1 MAKKSKDGPET
12 SGPIDY
18 VKLAADSINKSIG
31 KNVCTDTAEFL
42 SRPKH
47 IIKWSPSL
55 DLILSGGI
63 PEGSW
68 VSVSGPPK
76 TGKTTSL
83 LYLAAK
89 AQRPEYGNKT
99 VWYLN
104 VEGRIKEM
112 NLNGIKGLIHT
123 DPSRFR
129 LIGSTEEKLMTTE
142 DYLNAA
148 DTILKTQPGAFIIID
163 SMSALADGRE
173 VEGGVGTQTR
183 GNNQKLISQ
192 FVNNACNLVPVRNA
206 ILCGVNHIYSNTSGK
221 GPPRVEKTSAR
232 WLYQA
237 DVRLRLIMS
246 KPWVSGGEE
255 IGKEITWKC
264 EAAAL
269 GGPNKMISSRL
280 RYNVGIDEVAEI
292 LQFGKSSGLIE
303 EAAAGGW
310 CSLVYLAEQYEG
322 EDKVPKLQ
330 GLEKLSNYM
339 DEHPEHYELLRS
351 QIASM
356 SGGLVKVDS
365 SED

>member
-1 MAKKSKDGPET
+1 MAKKSKDESENG
-12 SGPIDY
+12 GPIDY
-18 VKLAADSINKSIG
+18 VKLAADSINKTIG
-31 KNVCTDTAEFL
+31 KNVCTDVATFL
-42 SRPKH
+42 ARPRQ

-55 DLILSGGI
+55 DLVLSGGV

-68 VSVSGPPK
+68 ISVSGPPK

-83 LYLAAK
+83 LSLAAK

-99 VWYLN
+99 IWYLN
-104 VEGRIKEM
+104 VEGRIKDM
-112 NLNGIKGLIHT
+112 NLNGIRGLIH

-129 LIGSTEEKLMTTE
+129 IIESTPEKLMTTE

-148 DTILKTQPGAFIIID
+148 EIILKTQPGAFIIID

-173 VEGGVGTQTR
+173 IEGGVGTQTR

-192 FVNNACNLVPVRNA
+192 FVNNACNLVPVWNA

-237 DVRLRLIMS
+237 DIRLRLIMS
-246 KPWVSGGEE
+246 KPWVSSNEE

-264 EAAAL
+264 EASAL
-269 GGPNKMISSRL
+269 GGPNKMITSRL
-280 RYNVGIDEVAEI
+280 RYNVGLDEVAEI
-292 LQFGKSSGLIE
+292 IQFGKNAGLIE

-310 CSLVYLAEQYEG
+310 CSLVYLAELCEG
-322 EDKVPKLQ
+322 EDKVPKMQ
-330 GLEKLSNYM
+330 GLEKLGNYM
-339 DEHPEHYELLRS
+339 AENPEHYELLKG
-351 QIASM
+351 QIAMM